1 MGLSDDLEAY
11 IVDLGDA
18 TRVTGVISKNFNS
31 VELIGLREMMLQKQY
46 HKVDEY
52 EAVWKEKNKDKINV
66 ETDNS
71 QIGLNENNLLMLINF
86 KI

>member
-1 MGLSDDLEAY
+1 MSDDLEAY

-71 QIGLNENNLLMLINF
+71 QIGLNENNLLNVN
-86 KI
+86 

>member
-1 MGLSDDLEAY
+1 M
-11 IVDLGDA
+11 GDA

-71 QIGLNENNLLMLINF
+71 QIGLNENNLLNVN
-86 KI
+86 

>member
-1 MGLSDDLEAY
+1 
-11 IVDLGDA
+11 
-18 TRVTGVISKNFNS
+18 
-31 VELIGLREMMLQKQY
+31 MMLQKQY

-71 QIGLNENNLLMLINF
+71 QIGLNENNLLNVN
-86 KI
+86 